1 MKQNLRESSNEE
13 ISNTCKFVQMA
24 YRLATSGDKS
34 AKKRKWKVLKLKG
47 KATMQENMAS
57 LAVMDDNNPPPGT
70 LR

>member
-1 MKQNLRESSNEE
+1 MKQNLRESSNEVLN
-13 ISNTCKFVQMA
+13 SNEFMQMA

-47 KATMQENMAS
+47 KATMQGNKAS
-57 LAVMDDNNPPPGT
+57 LAVMVKYDPPPGT